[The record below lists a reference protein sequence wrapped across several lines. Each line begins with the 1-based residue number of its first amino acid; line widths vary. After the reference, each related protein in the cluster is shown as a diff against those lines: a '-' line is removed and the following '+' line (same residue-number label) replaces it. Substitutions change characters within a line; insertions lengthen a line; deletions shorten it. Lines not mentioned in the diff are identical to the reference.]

1 MITTLAFATVAV
13 VLAIVLVV
21 AYHLIGIFVALK
33 RSGDH
38 LDALAGG
45 LIAIRE
51 NTEPLNGRVDD
62 INAGLT
68 GLIEPLLTT
77 NNNLGQIVKIASGRS

>member
-38 LDALAGG
+38 LEALAGG

-51 NTEPLNGRVDD
+51 NTQDTRRVRER
-62 INAGLT
+62 IYSANT
-68 GLIEPLLTT
+68 Q
-77 NNNLGQIVKIASGRS
+77 QI